1 MTDTLLRQWLMLRR
15 IPRYPRKVTVRAL
28 REQLVEQGYETSERT
43 IQRDLLRLSGALFGL
58 LLDDRSRPYGWSWD
72 RAAAPLDVPGMEPQ
86 TALAFKL
93 AEHFSGQ
100 LMAPATLNALAP
112 YFRRA
117 EAVLGEMDSPVSAWP
132 EKIQTITRG
141 QTLIAP
147 RIDPVILETVYD
159 ALFNDRQFR
168 ARYHR
173 RYDDSLQDYVIHPL
187 GIVFRDGVVYLICLR
202 DGREGIAQM
211 ALHRMQSA
219 APLDAPARR
228 PVDFDLQRYVEDGGL
243 DFKLARQPLDVELML
258 DSATAVH
265 LAETPLS
272 DDQRMTGTAGRRTRL
287 RASVADTAQFR
298 WWLLGLGDQV
308 EVISPPAL
316 RDDIAGRLDR
326 ALAQYRDR
334 GAS

>member
-1 MTDTLLRQWLMLRR
+1 MTDTLLRQWVMLRQ

-28 REQLVEQGYETSERT
+28 RTQLLEQGYAVTERT

-58 LLDDRSRPYGWSWD
+58 LLDDRSRPHGWSWD
-72 RAAAPLDVPGMEPQ
+72 RDAAQLDIPGMEPQ

-112 YFRRA
+112 YFQRA
-117 EAVLGEMDSPVSAWP
+117 GAVLAEMDSPVSAWP
-132 EKIQTITRG
+132 EKIQTVTRG

-147 RIDPVILETVYD
+147 AIDPIILETVYD

-173 RYDDSLQDYVIHPL
+173 RYDDSVHDYVIHPL
-187 GIVFRDGVVYLICLR
+187 GIVFRDGVVYLICR
-202 DGREGIAQM
+202 RYGREGIAQM

-219 APLDAPARR
+219 EPLDAPAER
-228 PVDFDLQRYVEDGGL
+228 PADFDLQRYIEDGGL
-243 DFKLARQPLDVELML
+243 DFRMGRQPLRLELML
-258 DSATAVH
+258 DPATAVH

-272 DDQRMTGTAGRRTRL
+272 DDQQMTESVDGRMQL
-287 RASVADTAQFR
+287 RASVADTAQVR

-308 EVISPPAL
+308 EVIAPETL
-316 RDDIAGRLDR
+316 RDEIAERLNR
-326 ALAQYRDR
+326 AAGQYRRPD
-334 GAS
+334 GS